1 MREDFGILNQ
11 TFDTDMN
18 QAFDTIPKGN
28 EMIFGYGRVST
39 KEQNPARQRE
49 ALKNRCDDYFE
60 DKLSGRSMERPQFQ
74 RMLEQLRPGDT
85 VLVLSIDRLGRN
97 LRELIE
103 LSFQLKEKWVNIV
116 VLSQRIDTSTKMGEL
131 FYTLLA
137 VFADLEL
144 QFIKERQKEGIEVAK
159 KEGKY
164 TGRPLKQ
171 LEGWEQLS
179 KEVDEGK
186 LSVERACKLLN
197 ISRSTFYRRRK
208 LDGENSLEQATIN
221 SGYSDL

>member
-1 MREDFGILNQ
+1 MREDFGLLNQ

-60 DKLSGRSMERPQFQ
+60 DKLSGRSMEHLLFQ

-103 LSFQLKEKWVNIV
+103 LSFQLKEKGVNIV